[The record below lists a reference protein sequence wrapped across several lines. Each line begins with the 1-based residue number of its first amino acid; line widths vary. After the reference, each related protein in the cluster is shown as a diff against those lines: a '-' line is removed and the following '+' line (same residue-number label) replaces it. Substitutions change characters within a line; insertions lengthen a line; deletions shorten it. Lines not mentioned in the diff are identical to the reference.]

1 MDAINL
7 TIDQLRGMLGL
18 RVRYRGTIY
27 SVLEVIEDGPALVM
41 EPEVAVS
48 SIQTDAYGNAR
59 RQARALLTVPV
70 LSADRREIHPEFL
83 AIDLL

>member
-1 MDAINL
+1 
-7 TIDQLRGMLGL
+7 MLGL
-18 RVRYRGTIY
+18 RVRYRGAVY
-27 SVLEVIEDGPALVM
+27 SVLEVIEDGPAIVI
-41 EPEVAVS
+41 EPEIAVS

-59 RQARALLTVPV
+59 RHTRSLLTIPV